1 MNTFGL
7 SGLLGGMGQGMNDAT
22 SLKKRM
28 LAQNQAGQAP
38 INSASGV
45 GAGIDPYATD
55 GFGAGVN
62 PGAAPPM
69 PAPMPFGGD
78 PDAPMPN
85 FYAAPPMTPSAAL
98 TDMAPD
104 QSSFKDQM
112 LANIMADNP
121 RDKYSKK
128 DKGGGSDMSGL
139 LKMAMSLFGGG
150 GG

>member
-1 MNTFGL
+1 MSFA
-7 SGLLGGMGQGMNDAT
+7 SGLMGGLGQGMSNYGS

-28 LAQNQAGQAP
+28 AQQNVLQP
-38 INSASGV
+38 SASGM

-55 GFGAGVN
+55 GLGAGVN
-62 PGAAPPM
+62 PGA
-69 PAPMPFGGD
+69 APMPFGGD

-112 LANIMADNP
+112 LQQIMQDNP

-128 DKGGGSDMSGL
+128 DKGGGSDMSGM
-139 LKMAMSLFGGG
+139 LKMVMSMFGGG